1 MKQNMRE
8 IKELINLKRHYLM
21 GLEYTLSELRWLLC
35 NVSLSNNL
43 MHLLK
48 EILMVELDLCKN
60 FISEEKRLQKLNKN
74 NDNS

>member
-1 MKQNMRE
+1 MRE

-21 GLEYTLSELRWLLC
+21 DLEYRLSKLRWLLC
-35 NVSLSNNL
+35 NVPLSNNL

-60 FISEEKRLQKLNKN
+60 FISEEKRLQKLNKIY
-74 NDNS
+74 DNS